1 MEKREFCWEQMPV
14 LYVNYFF
21 FLSFSCHQLQLL
33 CINMIMYNNNSS
45 MYVCVSTVCFDKK
58 NLELKQFVCKL
69 IQHLNNFESEWSV
82 SFVYFWAGW
91 KVFTRH
97 GFFEC
102 RKSVLMAFLKLGCLI
117 YGPPVLKKISIWTNS
132 WILGRI
138 KLDQLL

>member
-69 IQHLNNFESEWSV
+69 YNIWIILNLIGLWVLFTFELVEK
-82 SFVYFWAGW
+82 F
-91 KVFTRH
+91 
-97 GFFEC
+97 
-102 RKSVLMAFLKLGCLI
+102 LPDMAFLSVGNQFLWHFWNWDALFM
-117 YGPPVLKKISIWTNS
+117 VLLSSKKYQYKQTTAEYKIESN
-132 WILGRI
+132 
-138 KLDQLL
+138 